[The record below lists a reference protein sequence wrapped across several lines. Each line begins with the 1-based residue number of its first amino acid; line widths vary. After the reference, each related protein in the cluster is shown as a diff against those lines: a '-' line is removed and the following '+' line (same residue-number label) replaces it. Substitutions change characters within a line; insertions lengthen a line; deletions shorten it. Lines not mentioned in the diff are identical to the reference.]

1 MRGTTVLPLAAMVV
15 VLLHAASRAAGA
27 GGGGDGSCERSCG
40 SMKLPY
46 PFGFSSGCTIRLG
59 CDDDV
64 AWLGDARELGLHV
77 RNVTARGIILELIPD
92 CSRAFNATVGAL
104 FSDNYAP
111 SSGNTLVVSSCSPV
125 AQGARIISDCSSNPP
140 ASNMSR
146 SSSHC
151 SANESIRCIV
161 SLPPS
166 DSSGRHFLRKHEVLS
181 SECVGLVSSMSY
193 QDEPT
198 PGLLLGLLRLDWWVQ
213 GRCRCSPSAN
223 CTQFTAPTGQEVF
236 RC

>member
-1 MRGTTVLPLAAMVV
+1 
-15 VLLHAASRAAGA
+15 
-27 GGGGDGSCERSCG
+27 
-40 SMKLPY
+40 
-46 PFGFSSGCTIRLG
+46 
-59 CDDDV
+59 
-64 AWLGDARELGLHV
+64 
-77 RNVTARGIILELIPD
+77 
-92 CSRAFNATVGAL
+92 
-104 FSDNYAP
+104 
-111 SSGNTLVVSSCSPV
+111 
-125 AQGARIISDCSSNPP
+125 
-140 ASNMSR
+140 
-146 SSSHC
+146 
-151 SANESIRCIV
+151 V

-236 RC
+236 RCGCMEGFEGDGFIDGAGCRPQGQ

>member
-1 MRGTTVLPLAAMVV
+1 
-15 VLLHAASRAAGA
+15 
-27 GGGGDGSCERSCG
+27 
-40 SMKLPY
+40 
-46 PFGFSSGCTIRLG
+46 
-59 CDDDV
+59 
-64 AWLGDARELGLHV
+64 V

-92 CSRAFNATVGAL
+92 GSRAFNATVGAL